1 MHSGFGPLDLVQ
13 NCHASPPRTKTAG
26 RPFSKRQCGN
36 LCFCRTHWLVYINRE
51 ATAMKSYL
59 LTGTGLAAALA
70 IAAPVWAQVPST
82 QNPSTTAPS
91 SAYSQS
97 PSATGSTPYSPST
110 PSTMSQTP
118 PSTSQTAPYA
128 QQAPMPSSSSAATSS
143 SAPYATSENAEEPR
157 TGRHVLR
164 KMHRGHTASH
174 TKSPHGPRHVS
185 GKTRSP
191 SDIVADQMNRE
202 ELGRISGSST
212 SPMGNTARP
221 SPQGVQPSAGRGY

>member
-1 MHSGFGPLDLVQ
+1 
-13 NCHASPPRTKTAG
+13 
-26 RPFSKRQCGN
+26 
-36 LCFCRTHWLVYINRE
+36 
-51 ATAMKSYL
+51 MKSYL

-174 TKSPHGPRHVS
+174 TKSPRHVS

-191 SDIVADQMNRE
+191 SDNVADQMNRE

>member
-1 MHSGFGPLDLVQ
+1 
-13 NCHASPPRTKTAG
+13 
-26 RPFSKRQCGN
+26 
-36 LCFCRTHWLVYINRE
+36 
-51 ATAMKSYL
+51 MKSYL

-70 IAAPVWAQVPST
+70 IAAPVWAQAPST

-91 SAYSQS
+91 STYSQS

-221 SPQGVQPSAGRGY
+221 LPRGGQPSAGRGY